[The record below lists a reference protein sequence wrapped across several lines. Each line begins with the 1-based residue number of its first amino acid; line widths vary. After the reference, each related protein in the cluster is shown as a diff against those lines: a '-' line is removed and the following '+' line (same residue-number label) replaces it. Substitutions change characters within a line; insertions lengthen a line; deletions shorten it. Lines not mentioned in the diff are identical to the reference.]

1 MHEHI
6 LLPLDL
12 HNRETQGKAV
22 ETAKKLAEAFG
33 AEITLLAVVPD
44 AGLTMISSYLPEDFE
59 AQAMERAKEDLQAF
73 AAETFGNGKT
83 PHCLVT
89 HGSIY
94 HEILDVAEKVGS
106 DLIVMASHR
115 PEIADY
121 LIGPNAARVVR
132 HAPCSVMVVRG

>member
-1 MHEHI
+1 MPKHI

-12 HNRETQGKAV
+12 HNLETQGEAV
-22 ETAKKLAEAFG
+22 GIANKLSDTFG
-33 AEITLLAVVPD
+33 AKISLVTVIPD
-44 AGLTMISSYLPEDFE
+44 AGLSMVSAYLPEDFE
-59 AQAMERAKEDLQAF
+59 AQTLERAKSDLESF
-73 AAETFGNGKT
+73 AKRSFPADKT
-83 PHCLVT
+83 PKCYLA

-94 HEILDVAEKVGS
+94 REILEVQEKIGA

-115 PEIADY
+115 PELADY